1 MAVNPRLERFG
12 VLVGEWDTIG
22 THRLMPGVTLHSHVT
37 CEWIENG
44 AFLRMISQSA
54 EASVPSGMFIFGSDN
69 ALDEITLLYYDER
82 GVSRVFTAT
91 LSGRVL
97 KFWRNAP
104 GPGLAQRFTAT
115 FADDGSTIQFVSE
128 LSEDG
133 TTWLNDL
140 EQTYTRVR

>member
-12 VLVGEWDTIG
+12 VLVGEWNTVG
-22 THRLMPGVTLHSHVT
+22 THRLLPGVTLHSHVT
-37 CEWIENG
+37 CEWIEDG
-44 AFLRMISQSA
+44 AFLRMVSHA
-54 EASVPSGMFIFGSDN
+54 EEAHIPSGMFIFGSDN
-69 ALDEITLLYYDER
+69 ASDEIALLYYDER

-104 GPGLAQRFTAT
+104 GPGLAQRCSAT
-115 FADDGSTIQFVSE
+115 FADDGGTIHLIWE

>member
-1 MAVNPRLERFG
+1 MAINPNLERFG
-12 VLVGEWDTIG
+12 VLVGEWNTVG
-22 THRLMPGVTLHSHVT
+22 THRLLPGLTLHGHVT
-37 CEWIENG
+37 CEWIEGG
-44 AFLRMISQSA
+44 AFLRMVSQA
-54 EASVPSGMFIFGSDN
+54 EEADIPSGMFIFGSDT
-69 ALDEITLLYYDER
+69 ASDDVTLLYYDVR
-82 GVSRVFTAT
+82 GVSRVYAAT
-91 LSGRVL
+91 LNGRIL

>member
-1 MAVNPRLERFG
+1 MAPFCAWFRKRRRPTF
-12 VLVGEWDTIG
+12 
-22 THRLMPGVTLHSHVT
+22 RAACS
-37 CEWIENG
+37 
-44 AFLRMISQSA
+44 SSA
-54 EASVPSGMFIFGSDN
+54 AITASDDV
-69 ALDEITLLYYDER
+69 TLLYYDVR
-82 GVSRVFTAT
+82 GVSRVYAAT
-91 LSGRVL
+91 LSGRIL

>member
-1 MAVNPRLERFG
+1 MAINPKLERFG
-12 VLVGEWDTIG
+12 VLVGEWNTVG
-22 THRLMPGVTLHSHVT
+22 THRLLPGLTLHGHVT
-37 CEWIENG
+37 CEWIEGG
-44 AFLRMISQSA
+44 A
-54 EASVPSGMFIFGSDN
+54 FGSDT
-69 ALDEITLLYYDER
+69 ASDDVTLLYYDVR
-82 GVSRVFTAT
+82 GVSRVYAAT
-91 LSGRVL
+91 LNGRIL